1 MSIGRRIM
9 AAVLTASV
17 VFAGSAVGIA
27 QADEANKMMAQEER
41 NVRMFYPRGGEHTM
55 RFVMGTICNWD
66 KNNPQGPIDQSI
78 SHYIYDKDEFHEDV
92 IDAASSHF
100 LTHNSYTVKW
110 KNRTTGQEGTFTG
123 RTLGSS
129 AMSGHIKT
137 GIGEIETTVTL
148 TRSLLPTL
156 HPGSSVPF
164 VSGTHSETFV
174 LPAASRAACGL

>member
-1 MSIGRRIM
+1 MGQKQPARTDRSDKDRLERAFEGIDFVIH
-9 AAVLTASV
+9 AAALKQVPAAEYNPFEFVKT
-17 VFAGSAVGIA
+17 
-27 QADEANKMMAQEER
+27 N
-41 NVRMFYPRGGEHTM
+41 
-55 RFVMGTICNWD
+55 VMGAEN
-66 KNNPQGPIDQSI
+66 
-78 SHYIYDKDEFHEDV
+78 V

-156 HPGSSVPF
+156 DPGSSVPF